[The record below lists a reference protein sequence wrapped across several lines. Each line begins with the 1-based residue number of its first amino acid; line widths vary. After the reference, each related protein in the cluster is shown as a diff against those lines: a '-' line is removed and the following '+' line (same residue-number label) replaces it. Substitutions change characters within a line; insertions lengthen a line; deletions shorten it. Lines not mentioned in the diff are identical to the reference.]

1 MDLWIGMD
9 EVDDLEI
16 NEEQS
21 NDCNEF
27 SIKSLFEPK
36 N

>member
-16 NEEQS
+16 NEKRN
-21 NDCNEF
+21 NDYNDF
-27 SIKSLFEPK
+27 SVKSLFEPK